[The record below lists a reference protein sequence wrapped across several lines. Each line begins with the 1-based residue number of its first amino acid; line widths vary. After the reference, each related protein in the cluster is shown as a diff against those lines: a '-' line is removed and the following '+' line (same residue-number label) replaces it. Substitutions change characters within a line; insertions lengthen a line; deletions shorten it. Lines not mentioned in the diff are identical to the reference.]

1 MTRPGT
7 QQAQAM
13 NLLDRSI
20 TLPGFRAVQLRG
32 LGALASRLYAYLSGF
47 LAVFLMA
54 AYVSPAE
61 FGEYSIYQ
69 SVLEAALVVGT
80 LGSSLLFSREAGSVP
95 PGVRRG
101 DVLRTL
107 AIGIPLATL
116 LIVLILKVQHL
127 PVAGAPFVLM
137 VSTLAV
143 FSFISLRLSYSR
155 GLGYAGLLNLET
167 GIRSSILVLGI
178 AALIVLGFEL
188 GAWQLLLINLVAF
201 LLVGAAS
208 MRTGWAA
215 GPPRGRPALR
225 LQSQG
230 GATVYSLL
238 MFLLRKSDL
247 LVVAFFMPLGYVGA
261 FKVAFLLA
269 EAPSQFVQAF
279 LYTKTRAMLGAEAGK
294 LDASTLQLAKQSFL
308 LGCVLFAGLAALIT
322 VAAPL
327 LKVGH
332 EALEIFLCIAPYF
345 LLRTYTIH
353 HEMLLALKSPVAA
366 LGGWALLEVALRLAS
381 YGVAV
386 SVFPGKPHY
395 VFFIAFFTDFLLYEV
410 RMRALFG
417 FYPIVRLVRGSFE
430 RAS

>member
-1 MTRPGT
+1 MTPLHWPLALTGV
-7 QQAQAM
+7 
-13 NLLDRSI
+13 
-20 TLPGFRAVQLRG
+20 RAVQLRG
-32 LGALASRLYAYLSGF
+32 LGALASRLYVYLSGF

-69 SVLEAALVVGT
+69 SVLEVALVVGT
-80 LGSSLLFSREAGSVP
+80 LGSSLLFSREAANVP

-107 AIGIPLATL
+107 AIGLPPATL
-116 LIVLILKVQHL
+116 LIAVILKVQHL
-127 PVAGAPFVLM
+127 PVAGVPFALLVAM
-137 VSTLAV
+137 LAV

-155 GLGYAGLLNLET
+155 GLGYAGLLNLES
-167 GIRSSILVLGI
+167 GIRSTILVLGI
-178 AALIVLGFEL
+178 AALGTLGL
-188 GAWQLLLINLVAF
+188 DLDAWHLLLVNLMALV
-201 LLVGAAS
+201 LVGAAS

-215 GPPRGRPALR
+215 GPSRGRPALG
-225 LQSQG
+225 LASQG
-230 GATVYSLL
+230 NATAYSLL

-279 LYTKTRAMLGAEAGK
+279 LYTKTRAMLGAEAENF
-294 LDASTLQLAKQSFL
+294 DASTLRLAKQSFL
-308 LGCVLFAGLAALIT
+308 LGCVLFVALAALIT

-327 LKVGH
+327 LKVGR
-332 EALEIFLCIAPYF
+332 EALEIFICIAPYF

-353 HEMLLALKSPVAA
+353 HEMLLALKTPMGA
-366 LGGWALLEVALRLAS
+366 LGGWALLEVVLRLLS
-381 YGVAV
+381 YGVVV
-386 SVFPGKPHY
+386 SIFPGKPHY
-395 VFFIAFFTDFLLYEV
+395 VFFIACVSDFLLYEV

-417 FYPIVRLVRGSFE
+417 FYPIVRLACGSFE
-430 RAS
+430 RPS

>member
-1 MTRPGT
+1 
-7 QQAQAM
+7 M
-13 NLLDRSI
+13 NPLNWPLALTGVR
-20 TLPGFRAVQLRG
+20 TVQIRG

-54 AYVSPAE
+54 AYVSPTE
-61 FGEYSIYQ
+61 FGKYSIYQ

-80 LGSSLLFSREAGSVP
+80 LGSSLLFSREAASVP

-101 DVLRTL
+101 DVFRTL
-107 AIGIPLATL
+107 AIGLPLATL
-116 LIVLILKVQHL
+116 LIAVILKIQHL
-127 PVAGAPFVLM
+127 PVAGVPFALV
-137 VSTLAV
+137 VASLAV

-167 GIRSSILVLGI
+167 GIRSTILVLGI
-178 AALIVLGFEL
+178 AALAVLGL
-188 GAWQLLLINLVAF
+188 GLDAWQLLLINLMAF
-201 LLVGAAS
+201 VLVGAAS

-215 GPPRGRPALR
+215 GPPRGQPALE
-225 LQSQG
+225 LASQG
-230 GATVYSLL
+230 SATAYSLL

-279 LYTKTRAMLGAEAGK
+279 LYTKTRAMLGTEAGD

-327 LKVGH
+327 LKVGR

-353 HEMLLALKSPVAA
+353 HEMLLALKSPMSV
-366 LGGWALLEVALRLAS
+366 LGGWALLEVVLRLLS
-381 YGVAV
+381 YGVVV
-386 SVFPGKPHY
+386 SVFPDKPHY
-395 VFFIAFFTDFLLYEV
+395 VFFIAFVSDFLLYEV

-417 FYPIVRLVRGSFE
+417 FYPFMRLIRGSSE
-430 RAS
+430 RSS

>member
-1 MTRPGT
+1 
-7 QQAQAM
+7 M
-13 NLLDRSI
+13 NPLDRSF
-20 TLPGFRAVQLRG
+20 TLPGLRTVQIRG

-80 LGSSLLFSREAGSVP
+80 LGSSLLFSREAASVP
-95 PGVRRG
+95 PGVCRG

-107 AIGIPLATL
+107 AIGIPLAML
-116 LIVLILKVQHL
+116 LIALILKIQHL
-127 PVAGAPFVLM
+127 PVAGVPFALIVA
-137 VSTLAV
+137 TLAV

-167 GIRSSILVLGI
+167 GVRSTILVLGI
-178 AALIVLGFEL
+178 AALAVLGFDL
-188 GAWQLLLINLVAF
+188 DAWHLLLINLMAF
-201 LLVGAAS
+201 MLVGAAS
-208 MRTGWAA
+208 MRPGWAA
-215 GPPRGRPALR
+215 GPPPGAPALR
-225 LQSQG
+225 LRSQG

-279 LYTKTRAMLGAEAGK
+279 LYTKTRAMLSAEAGN
-294 LDASTLQLAKQSFL
+294 LDPSTLQLAKQSFL
-308 LGCVLFAGLAALIT
+308 LGCVLFACLGALIT

-327 LKVGH
+327 LKVGR

-353 HEMLLALKSPVAA
+353 HEMLLALKSPVSA
-366 LGGWALLEVALRLAS
+366 LGGWALLEVALRLVS
-381 YGVAV
+381 YGVVV

-395 VFFIAFFTDFLLYEV
+395 VFFIAFVSDFLLYEV

-417 FYPIVRLVRGSFE
+417 FYPIVRLVRGSLE
-430 RAS
+430 RPL

>member
-1 MTRPGT
+1 
-7 QQAQAM
+7 M
-13 NLLDRSI
+13 NPLNWPLALTGVR
-20 TLPGFRAVQLRG
+20 TVQIRG

-61 FGEYSIYQ
+61 FGKYSIYQ

-80 LGSSLLFSREAGSVP
+80 LGSSLLFSREAASVP

-101 DVLRTL
+101 DVFRTL
-107 AIGIPLATL
+107 AIGLPLATL
-116 LIVLILKVQHL
+116 LIALILKIQHL
-127 PVAGAPFVLM
+127 PVAGVPFALV
-137 VSTLAV
+137 VASLAV

-167 GIRSSILVLGI
+167 GIRSTILVLGI
-178 AALIVLGFEL
+178 AALAVLGL
-188 GAWQLLLINLVAF
+188 GLDAWQLLLINLMAF
-201 LLVGAAS
+201 VLVGAAS

-215 GPPRGRPALR
+215 GPPRGQPVLKLA
-225 LQSQG
+225 SQG
-230 GATVYSLL
+230 SATAYSLL

-279 LYTKTRAMLGAEAGK
+279 LYTKTRAMLGTEAGD

-322 VAAPL
+322 IAAPL
-327 LKVGH
+327 LKVGR

-353 HEMLLALKSPVAA
+353 HEMLLALKSPMSV
-366 LGGWALLEVALRLAS
+366 LGGWALLEVVLRLLS
-381 YGVAV
+381 YGVVV

-395 VFFIAFFTDFLLYEV
+395 VFFIAFVSDFLLYEV

-417 FYPIVRLVRGSFE
+417 FYPFVRLIRGSSE
-430 RAS
+430 RSS